1 MLIPKERHRL
11 KTQHPGIM
19 EEACLVPVR
28 HFPIPSLTSHF
39 GDVSEVNRWEM
50 PSHLHLV
57 HVTRNTLA
65 QSIMRLMGTRQ
76 GRGNAINL
84 KL

>member
-19 EEACLVPVR
+19 EEACLVPVQ

-65 QSIMRLMGTRQ
+65 QLILRLMGTRQ